1 MINQLAN
8 ILYRLLFIV
17 SLVLFLI
24 SIWDKFIRLFGWT
37 ISWVTYAP
45 GRILEFSAIF
55 MIFAIAILLRQIR
68 EELKTS
74 KLHP

>member
-1 MINQLAN
+1 MITTLAN

-17 SLVLFLI
+17 SLVLLLI
-24 SIWDKFIRLFGWT
+24 AIWDKFIRFFGWT

-55 MIFAIAILLRQIR
+55 MIFTIAFLLRQIR
-68 EELKTS
+68 EELKNR
-74 KLHP
+74 